1 MQKPILIL
9 GGYGNFG
16 KRIARALALD
26 GFPVVIAGRDLGKAQ
41 SLVDKLRPDAKEAIT
56 ADAFDVN
63 TDLTQRLLG
72 IDPCVVINTCGPFQ
86 SADYRVAMACIDRG
100 VHYIDLA
107 DGRDF
112 VTGITALDT
121 LAKRSGVAVISGAS
135 TVPGLSSAVLEHY
148 KSEFATYS
156 SLKFGISP
164 GQKAERGLATTQGIL
179 SYVGKPLRQFPS
191 SRKLAY
197 GWQDLYR
204 QRYPELGRRW
214 MANCEIPDL
223 DLLAQLYGLKSIQFS
238 AGLELGI
245 EHLGLWAMSWLVR
258 AGLPIKLNKHA
269 AGLLAVSDLLDIFG
283 SAHGGMHMHMQGIA
297 HDGQAHQRTWF
308 IVARDGY
315 GPHIPTIPAIVLAK
329 RAARCEGLTP
339 GARACVACVI
349 LQEYLDELKPYPVRT
364 YAE

>member
-1 MQKPILIL
+1 MQKLILIL

-16 KRIARALALD
+16 KRIAQALAAD
-26 GFPVVIAGRDLGKAQ
+26 GFSIVVAGRDLHKAQ
-41 SLVDKLRPDAKEAIT
+41 SLVAKLSQGAKGAVI

-63 TDLTQRLLG
+63 TDLTQQLAR

-86 SADYRVAMACIDRG
+86 SADYRVAMACIDQG

-112 VTGITALDT
+112 VTGITALDA
-121 LAKRSGVAVISGAS
+121 LAKHRGVAVISGAS

-148 KSEFATYS
+148 KSEFAAYL

-179 SYVGKPLRQFPS
+179 NYVGKPLRRFPS
-191 SRKLAY
+191 DKKLAY

-204 QRYPELGRRW
+204 QRYPGLSKRW

-223 DLLAQLYGLKSIQFS
+223 DLLPQHYGLQSIQFS

-258 AGLPIKLNKHA
+258 AGLPIKLSKYA
-269 AGLLAVSDLLDIFG
+269 AGLLAISDAFDIFG
-283 SAHGGMHMHMQGIA
+283 SAHGGMHMHMQGID
-297 HDGQAHQRTWF
+297 HHGKAHQRTWF

-329 RAARCEGLTP
+329 RVARGQQLPP
-339 GARACVACVI
+339 GARACVACVS
-349 LQEYLDELKPYPVRT
+349 LKEYLDELKQYPVHT